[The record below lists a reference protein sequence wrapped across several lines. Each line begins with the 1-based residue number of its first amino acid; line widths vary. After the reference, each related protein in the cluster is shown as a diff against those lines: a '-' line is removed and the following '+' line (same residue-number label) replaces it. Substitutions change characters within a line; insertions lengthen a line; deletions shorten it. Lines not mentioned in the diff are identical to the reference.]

1 MVAKII
7 TGKHIRGILCY
18 NEHKVEKGIA
28 RLLTAENFFTDA
40 SRLSFTNKL
49 NQFEAF
55 IEKNRRTKTNA
66 IHISLNFD
74 NSDKLDDKLIA
85 EIGMRYMAAIGF
97 DEQPYLLYRHHD
109 AAHPHIHIVTTNIQS
124 NGERID
130 LHNIGKNQ
138 SEIARKELEK
148 EYGLVQAE
156 SKKQV
161 ELSQL
166 KEINIVKALY
176 GKHETKQAISNVVR
190 YVVRNWKYTSL
201 PELNAILN
209 QYNISADRG
218 PENSKMFAKNG
229 LVYYLLDNGKKI
241 GVPIKASSIYGKPT
255 LKFLES
261 RYKLNEQLRLP
272 FKIQL
277 KNAIDEARLHPSTR
291 NEFEQRLNAKGV
303 RVLFRQ
309 NAEGKIFGITF
320 TDHLSKSAFNGSDIG
335 KSYSAKA
342 ITEGFIQKPESQAK
356 ATNGFR
362 ERKSNNSY
370 LNFPQ
375 EDSHST
381 ASNLLDGLLKTE
393 YDGMSISM
401 FQNKRKK
408 KKRRLNR

>member
-28 RLLTAENFFTDA
+28 KLLTAENFFTDA

-49 NQFEAF
+49 SQFEAF
-55 IEKNRRTKTNA
+55 TEKNRRTKTNA

-74 NSDKLDDKLIA
+74 NTDKLDDKLIA
-85 EIGMRYMAAIGF
+85 EIGSRYMAAIGF

-156 SKKQV
+156 SKRQV
-161 ELSQL
+161 ELNQL
-166 KEINIVKALY
+166 KEIDVLKALY

-209 QYNISADRG
+209 QYNVSADRG
-218 PENSKMFAKNG
+218 PENSKMFEKNG

-272 FKIQL
+272 FKVQL
-277 KNAIDEARLHPSTR
+277 KNNIDGARLHPSTK
-291 NEFEQRLNAKGV
+291 NEFEKQLKAKGV
-303 RVLFRQ
+303 QVLFRQ
-309 NAEGKIFGITF
+309 NAEGKIYGVTF
-320 TDHLSKSAFNGSDIG
+320 TDHLSKSVFNGSDLG

-342 ITEGFIQKPESQAK
+342 ITDCFVQKPESK
-356 ATNGFR
+356 VDSTSVSTEKHIKNTN
-362 ERKSNNSY
+362 
-370 LNFPQ
+370 LNFFL
-375 EDSHST
+375 EGSHST
-381 ASNLLDGLLKTE
+381 PSSLLDGLLKTE
-393 YDGMSISM
+393 YDGMPIGM
-401 FQNKRKK
+401 FQNQRKK

>member
-7 TGKHIRGILCY
+7 IGKHIRGILCY

-55 IEKNRRTKTNA
+55 TEKNRRTKTNA

-85 EIGMRYMAAIGF
+85 EIGIRYMAAIGF

-148 EYGLVQAE
+148 EYDLVQAE
-156 SKKQV
+156 SKRQV
-161 ELSQL
+161 ELSQI
-166 KEINIVKALY
+166 KEIDVLRALY
-176 GKHETKQAISNVVR
+176 GKHETKQAVSNVVR
-190 YVVRNWKYTSL
+190 FVVRNWKYTSL

-209 QYNISADRG
+209 QYNVSADRG
-218 PENSKMFAKNG
+218 PEHSKMFEKNG
-229 LVYYLLDNGKKI
+229 LVYHLLDNGKKI

-261 RYKLNEQLRLP
+261 RYKLNDQLRLP

-277 KNAIDEARLHPSTR
+277 KNVIDQAKLHPSTK
-291 NEFEQRLNAKGV
+291 NEFEQRLNAKDI

-309 NAEGKIFGITF
+309 NAEGKIYGVTF
-320 TDHLSKSAFNGSDIG
+320 TDHLSKSVFNGSDLG
-335 KSYSAKA
+335 KSYSAKVL
-342 ITEGFIQKPESQAK
+342 TESFVPSPGSQADNNK
-356 ATNGFR
+356 ASTEKHFNNTN
-362 ERKSNNSY
+362 
-370 LNFPQ
+370 LNFPL

-381 ASNLLDGLLKTE
+381 TSSLLDGLLKTE
-393 YDGMSISM
+393 YDGMPTSM
-401 FQNKRKK
+401 FQNTRKK